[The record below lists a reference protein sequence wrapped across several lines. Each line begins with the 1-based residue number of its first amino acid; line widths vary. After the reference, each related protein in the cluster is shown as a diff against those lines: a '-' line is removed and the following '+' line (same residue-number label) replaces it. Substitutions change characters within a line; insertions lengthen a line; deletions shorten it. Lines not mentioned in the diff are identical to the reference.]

1 MKLSVKGLNPA
12 NVIQTLQFSVD
23 GGLPELKTFATKYI
37 AENRRVIMAD
47 TTTKLQLKQFP
58 DVMLEIVES
67 MGWTRRRARSGLV
80 IRRFNIKHFCW

>member
-37 AENRRVIMAD
+37 AENRRIIMAD

-67 MGWTRRRARSGLV
+67 MG
-80 IRRFNIKHFCW
+80 